1 MRHMSSTVT
10 PVKVFLK
17 LFDTKI
23 LPILTYSSELWGSYI
38 YKIKPNTTLESI
50 INSTN
55 HLLEKL
61 HLSFCKYILG
71 VHRKTSNLGCLAEL
85 GRFPIIIQV
94 IKKILTYDSYI
105 LNKSPNELLK
115 LAPQYQK
122 EISNNNSYT
131 TNWYRLIT
139 LIQKNNN
146 EDSSNNQSTYI
157 KTTISN
163 IKAVFC

>member
-1 MRHMSSTVT
+1 MSSTAT

-17 LFDTKI
+17 MFDTKI

-38 YKIKPNTTLESI
+38 YRIKPNTTLESI
-50 INSTN
+50 INNTN
-55 HLLEKL
+55 
-61 HLSFCKYILG
+61 
-71 VHRKTSNLGCLAEL
+71 
-85 GRFPIIIQV
+85 
-94 IKKILTYDSYI
+94 

-115 LAPQYQK
+115 LAVQYQK
-122 EISNNNSYT
+122 EISNNNRYT

-163 IKAVFC
+163 IKTVFCGWVLKELQNNHKLQLYSTIKKSYKLEKYLEKIQIFTHRPLQNLD